1 MKIIEFFDEVV
12 TIREHNGYFYN
23 VGQAIAIVI
32 LGLMSGLKNLN
43 QIHQWAENDR
53 VRAFLREEFGISRIP
68 CSFG

>member
-12 TIREHNGYFYN
+12 TIRKYKGYFYN

-43 QIHQWAENDR
+43 QIHQWEKMTGS
-53 VRAFLREEFGISRIP
+53 EHS
-68 CSFG
+68 

>member
-12 TIREHNGYFYN
+12 TLREYNGYFYN

-43 QIHQWAENDR
+43 QSINGQKMTGSEP
-53 VRAFLREEFGISRIP
+53 S
-68 CSFG
+68 